1 MKRLMPIIAALT
13 VLAGPLAMG
22 GEAWAKDQH
31 GGRGERSSSDRG
43 GGRGA
48 ERGGDRGGRASDHG
62 GRGAERGGD
71 RGGDRAGYE
80 RRGEERR
87 GRDDGG
93 PYRGRGPERGNRR
106 SEPERGDR
114 RTYESYG
121 PPPNAASP
129 RRGGYVSPQAGGAIP
144 DYGRYRLRQPPRGY
158 VWVRTGNGYAMVSE
172 ESGRVYDVVP
182 Y

>member
-31 GGRGERSSSDRG
+31 GGGHRSERPSDRG
-43 GGRGA
+43 GRSA
-48 ERGGDRGGRASDHG
+48 ERGGDRGAD
-62 GRGAERGGD
+62 RGAD
-71 RGGDRAGYE
+71 RGGPRGSDE
-80 RRGEERR
+80 RRGDERRGDERR

-93 PYRGRGPERGNRR
+93 PYRARGQ
-106 SEPERGDR
+106 ERGDR
-114 RTYESYG
+114 RSEPDRGDRRAYESYG
-121 PPPNAASP
+121 PAPYAASP
-129 RRGGYVSPQAGGAIP
+129 RRGGYMPPQAGGAIP
-144 DYGRYRLRQPPRGY
+144 DYGRYRLRPPPRGY